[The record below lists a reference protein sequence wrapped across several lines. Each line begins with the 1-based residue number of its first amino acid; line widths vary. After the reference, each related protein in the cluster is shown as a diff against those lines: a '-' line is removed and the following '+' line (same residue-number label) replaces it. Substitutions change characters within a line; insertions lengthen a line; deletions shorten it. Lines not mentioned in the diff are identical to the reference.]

1 MAQQQAGEIKTQ
13 TTCWKNFRMKKLLE
27 LEQLLCADQQVS
39 LKFRPCEF
47 SAKSLCTA
55 TCGQK
60 LEPADFSYI
69 LHSNLKSQLVPRSLF
84 VV

>member
-13 TTCWKNFRMKKLLE
+13 TTCWKNFRMKKLLD

-55 TCGQK
+55 HLWPKIGACG
-60 LEPADFSYI
+60 LF
-69 LHSNLKSQLVPRSLF
+69 LHIAL
-84 VV
+84 